1 MKKIDLWLVRKHKWD
16 DDSGRYNLVIT
27 DADEDIDEAL
37 AEEYDIAPEDDCF
50 GDNDLHSA
58 VMQSFDVKPVDPD
71 RLAQLLGR

>member
-1 MKKIDLWLVRKHKWD
+1 MTE
-16 DDSGRYNLVIT
+16 G
-27 DADEDIDEAL
+27 DEDIDEVL

-58 VMQSFDVKPVDPD
+58 IMQKLDIKPVDPD